1 MLVWERMES
10 AEGIRTKRVV
20 ENVGSERRKREGRW
34 VVDVGKVLSTIPGT
48 KPSIPPNNS
57 KEELLIYFGD
67 SNEFNLLEES
77 SSVGERMR
85 E

>member
-1 MLVWERMES
+1 M
-10 AEGIRTKRVV
+10 
-20 ENVGSERRKREGRW
+20 
-34 VVDVGKVLSTIPGT
+34 VDVGKVLSTIPGT

-57 KEELLIYFGD
+57 KEEHLIYFGD